1 MSAPALV
8 LTAAGIGLGVA
19 GALVSMRMISSLLF
33 GVVPHDP
40 VTFAVVSLGLRL
52 QRRTQLQRTATGAMM
67 CAAAAL

>member
-33 GVVPHDP
+33 GVAPHDP

-52 QRRTQLQRTATGAMM
+52 QRRIQLQRTATGAMM

>member
-33 GVVPHDP
+33 GVAPHDP
-40 VTFAVVSLGLRL
+40 TFAVVSLGLRL